1 MEKQIDTNKVTHQL
15 KIWSDF
21 CIGHYPSKTLT
32 ILMSMHDYNTEVQP
46 APVNLQ
52 RGAGSKHYPNS

>member
-1 MEKQIDTNKVTHQL
+1 MEEQIDTNKVTHQL

-21 CIGHYPSKTLT
+21 CIGHYPSKILM

-46 APVNLQ
+46 APVNL
-52 RGAGSKHYPNS
+52 